1 MFDFPL
7 KTPNVYRNIV
17 IGFNNRDYFIAGRK
31 FIKSEQV
38 LFEIYIE
45 RFLKTQD
52 SPLAFPTSII
62 IIL

>member
-7 KTPNVYRNIV
+7 KTPNVYSNIV
-17 IGFNNRDYFIAGRK
+17 KGFNKRDYFIAGRK
-31 FIKSEQV
+31 FSKLEQA
-38 LFEIYIE
+38 LFAIYLE

-52 SPLAFPTSII
+52 SHLAFPPSII